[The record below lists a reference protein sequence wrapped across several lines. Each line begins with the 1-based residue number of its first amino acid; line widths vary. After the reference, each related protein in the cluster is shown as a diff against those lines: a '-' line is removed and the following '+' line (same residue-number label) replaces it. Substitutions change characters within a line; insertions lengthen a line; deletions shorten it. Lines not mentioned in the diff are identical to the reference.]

1 MADKRAEAVQALRRR
16 LGHDFRD
23 AGLLDLALTHA
34 SVGEGAERDARGR
47 LFADNQRLEFLGD
60 RVLGLLVADRL
71 VRDFPAAD
79 QGEMRSPINI

>member
-23 AGLLDLALTHA
+23 PALLDLALTHA

-60 RVLGLLVADRL
+60 RVLGLLVIHIFK
-71 VRDFPAAD
+71 VY
-79 QGEMRSPINI
+79 NIKNKIWKMDG

>member
-1 MADKRAEAVQALRRR
+1 MADRRAEAVRALVRR

-23 AGLLDLALTHA
+23 PALLDLALTHA

-47 LFADNQRLEFLGD
+47 PFADNQRLEFLGD

-71 VRDFPAAD
+71 VRDFPDAD
-79 QGEMRSPINI
+79 EGEM